1 MTQLELFN
9 TAMSHLGIRAKIAA
23 ADEDS
28 VEANA
33 CRTHLA
39 GLRDLSLRLHDWNFA
54 RVTARLEALADP
66 NPESEPG
73 AAPGAPAPRWR
84 HRHTLPADCLRLRQ
98 LNGRPVGDPPR
109 AFCEIAAERDS
120 GGAIGAVLYSD
131 VTPADAV
138 YTARVSDPEH
148 WDAGFA
154 DAMAWGLAA
163 RTCYE
168 LTGRDDRARTLMQQ
182 WQMSLALAAAAIANE
197 RVANAPT
204 GRMARPIPEVLRAR
218 GYRGW

>member
-66 NPESEPG
+66 VPESEPG
-73 AAPGAPAPRWR
+73 SPAPHWR
-84 HRHTLPADCLRLRQ
+84 HRHALPADCLRLRC

-131 VTPADAV
+131 VTIADAT
-138 YTARVSDPEH
+138 YTARVVDPEH

-154 DAMAWGLAA
+154 DAIGWGLAA

-182 WQMSLALAAAAIANE
+182 WQASLAVAAATAANE
-197 RVANAPT
+197 RVNNEAT
-204 GRMARPIPEVLRAR
+204 GRSARPIPDALRAR

>member
-9 TAMSHLGIRAKIAA
+9 LAMSHLGIRAKIAA
-23 ADEDS
+23 ADEDG

-33 CRTHLA
+33 CRTHWA

-66 NPESEPG
+66 VPNSAPDSD
-73 AAPGAPAPRWR
+73 PGAPAPRWR
-84 HRHTLPADCLRLRQ
+84 HRHALPADCLRLRQ
-98 LNGRPVGDPPR
+98 LNGQPVGDPPR

-131 VTPADAV
+131 VTPADAT
-138 YTARVSDPEH
+138 YTARVVDPER

-154 DAMAWGLAA
+154 DAIGWGLAA
-163 RTCYE
+163 RLCYE
-168 LTGRDDRARTLMQQ
+168 LTGRDDRARTLAQQ
-182 WQMSLALAAAAIANE
+182 WQTSLAVAAAATANE
-197 RVANAPT
+197 RVANEAA
-204 GRMARPIPEVLRAR
+204 GRAARPMPEALRAR

>member
-9 TAMSHLGIRAKIAA
+9 MAMSHLGIRAKILAT
-23 ADEDS
+23 DEDS
-28 VEANA
+28 VEASA
-33 CRTHLA
+33 CRTHWA

-66 NPESEPG
+66 APESH
-73 AAPGAPAPRWR
+73 WR
-84 HRHTLPADCLRLRQ
+84 HRHALPADCLRLRR
-98 LNGRPVGDPPR
+98 LNGRPVGDAPR
-109 AFCEIAAERDS
+109 DFCEIAAERDS
-120 GGAIGAVLYSD
+120 GGTIGTVLYSD

-138 YTARVSDPEH
+138 YTARVSEPER

-182 WQMSLALAAAAIANE
+182 WQMSLALAAAATANE

-204 GRMARPIPEVLRAR
+204 GRMARPMPEVLRAR